1 MVTRRW
7 RLLPADGQINWLPY
21 VWLVY
26 LGSFVAQPVMRWR
39 SGSLGAPEALVTA
52 LALALFL
59 VSYFRGFWVS
69 GRDVLRIIAFQVLL
83 GAVLMPL
90 NPSAFVFFVY
100 AASFASRL
108 GSDRAAVRA
117 IGVVAAV
124 ALAAAVLSG
133 APLAYTI
140 AGPGLAIIIGA
151 ANLQQ
156 AQVRRANESLLL
168 ARDQVQRLA
177 AVAERERI
185 ARDLHDIL
193 GHTLSLIVLKSELA
207 AKLAPRDA
215 ALAAREMRDVEEV
228 SRKALREVREA
239 IRGYRAT
246 LADEVA
252 QSHTLLDAA
261 GIRSA
266 FHTEPAELD
275 RAAEEAL
282 ALALREAVTNVVRH
296 ARAQSC
302 RVSLRTKGGWCIL
315 EVEDDGRGGDAPEGS
330 GLRGMRERVAALDGV
345 VLRARGSEG
354 RGTRLEVMVP
364 ARQPEPAEAA
374 P

>member
-1 MVTRRW
+1 MKMRRW
-7 RLLPADGQINWLPY
+7 RLLPADGQIGWLPY

-26 LGSFVAQPVMRWR
+26 LGSFLAQPVMRWR
-39 SGSLGAPEALVTA
+39 TGRLGLAEALMTGA
-52 LALALFL
+52 ALALFL
-59 VSYFRGFWVS
+59 LSYFRGFWVN
-69 GRDVLRIIAFQVLL
+69 GPEILRVIGMQVLL
-83 GAVLMPL
+83 GAVMMPL

-108 GSDRAAVRA
+108 GSDRAAVRGIGA
-117 IGVVAAV
+117 IAGI

-133 APLAYTI
+133 APLAYMI

-156 AQVRRANESLLL
+156 AQVRRANESLLI

-215 ALAAREMRDVEEV
+215 DRAAREMRDVEEV
-228 SRKALREVREA
+228 SRKALQQVRET

-296 ARAQSC
+296 SRAQSC
-302 RVSLRTKGGWCIL
+302 RVSLRAKGGWCIL
-315 EVEDDGRGGDAPEGS
+315 EVEDDGRGGSAPEGS

-345 VLRARGSEG
+345 MLRARGAEG

-364 ARQPEPAEAA
+364 ARQPAEAA